1 MELVQHRRIFMSE
14 FEKMNY
20 VNDLMR
26 EHLTNISQE
35 NNNSFAYL
43 EKSTLNLLIAY
54 LISDEKKKPLSIN
67 HKKIDS
73 KIIKQLDKAI
83 GDSKEQFEEV
93 IRLLEKLS

>member
-1 MELVQHRRIFMSE
+1 MSE
-14 FEKMNY
+14 FEKMSY
-20 VNDLMR
+20 VHDLMR
-26 EHLTNISQE
+26 EHLTNISKE

-67 HKKIDS
+67 HKKIDR

>member
-1 MELVQHRRIFMSE
+1 MSE

>member
-1 MELVQHRRIFMSE
+1 MSE
-14 FEKMNY
+14 FENMNY
-20 VNDLMR
+20 VHDLMR

-67 HKKIDS
+67 HKKIDR

>member
-1 MELVQHRRIFMSE
+1 MSE
-14 FEKMNY
+14 FEKMSH
-20 VNDLMR
+20 VHDLMR

-54 LISDEKKKPLSIN
+54 LISDEKKKPLSNN
-67 HKKIDS
+67 HKKIDR

-93 IRLLEKLS
+93 IRLLDKLS